1 MKSQRLWVLG
11 IVVLVL
17 AAIINVAALNI
28 AEQGF
33 IDLRETAGW
42 VSHTQ
47 RAQNLI
53 EHILRLAVDAETAQR
68 GYLMT
73 GRDTQLERY
82 SKSRSEI
89 PVVLK
94 ELRELTQD
102 NPVQA
107 AQLVTV
113 GTELGARMDIL
124 QAGIDI
130 KRSGDAA
137 AFDDYMQQRGG
148 KIAMDA
154 LRLALDGMA
163 TEERGL
169 YERRFRVFERE
180 LRLSRWGFYLVVGL
194 NLLLLVLGAIA
205 LGQDARRRRQE
216 AVEAKGRNAELER
229 AVLERTTELTELS
242 HFLQRVQE
250 DERARLAREIHDE
263 LGGTLAAAKIDLQML
278 SNKLEPDHPQQVRL
292 ARAMTAIDDSIQVK
306 RRIIEDLRP
315 SILDNLGLAAAVRWQ
330 CAEFAKRTGVPCRVE
345 LLDDGARHVAG
356 VSHCVLP
363 HRPGIIDQHR
373 QARQR
378 EERRRLRP
386 ARRRPLDPARRRRRH
401 RHRPGQASGS
411 DGARPARDARTRAR
425 PRRRIVDPAG
435 SRQRDGRRN
444 ARCGRPGAARPAR
457 RRVAIP
463 R

>member
-17 AAIINVAALNI
+17 AAIINVAALKV

-82 SKSRSEI
+82 SKSRDEI
-89 PVVLK
+89 PAVLK

-194 NLLLLVLGAIA
+194 NLLLLMLGAIA

-216 AVEAKGRNAELER
+216 AVEARGRNAELER
-229 AVLERTTELTELS
+229 AVQERTTELTELS

-250 DERARLAREIHDE
+250 DERAGLAREIHDE

-278 SNKLEPDHPQQVRL
+278 SNKLEPDHPQQIRL

-345 LLDDGARHVAG
+345 LLDTELDMSPAYRIAFYRIVQESLTNIGKHANAKNVAVSVRRDGGRWILRVADDGIGIDPDKPQDPTAHGLLAMRERARALG
-356 VSHCVLP
+356 GELS
-363 HRPGIIDQHR
+363 I
-373 QARQR
+373 
-378 EERRRLRP
+378 RR
-386 ARRRPLDPARRRRRH
+386 D
-401 RHRPGQASGS
+401 SGS
-411 DGARPARDARTRAR
+411 GTVVEMRVA
-425 PRRRIVDPAG
+425 VDQAPP
-435 SRQRDGRRN
+435 QP
-444 ARCGRPGAARPAR
+444 RPGA
-457 RRVAIP
+457 
-463 R
+463 

>member
-17 AAIINVAALNI
+17 AAIMNVAALNV

-42 VSHTQ
+42 VQHTQ

-53 EHILRLAVDAETAQR
+53 EHVLRLAVDAETAQR

-82 SKSRSEI
+82 GKSRDEI
-89 PVVLK
+89 PIVLK

-216 AVEAKGRNAELER
+216 AVEAKGRNVELER

-250 DERARLAREIHDE
+250 DERAQSRARDPRRAGRNAGRRQDRLADAVE
-263 LGGTLAAAKIDLQML
+263 Q
-278 SNKLEPDHPQQVRL
+278 
-292 ARAMTAIDDSIQVK
+292 ARA
-306 RRIIEDLRP
+306 RP
-315 SILDNLGLAAAVRWQ
+315 SAADPSRAR
-330 CAEFAKRTGVPCRVE
+330 
-345 LLDDGARHVAG
+345 DDG
-356 VSHCVLP
+356 
-363 HRPGIIDQHR
+363 D
-373 QARQR
+373 
-378 EERRRLRP
+378 RRL
-386 ARRRPLDPARRRRRH
+386 D
-401 RHRPGQASGS
+401 PGQAADHRGLAS
-411 DGARPARDARTRAR
+411 
-425 PRRRIVDPAG
+425 VDP
-435 SRQRDGRRN
+435 
-444 ARCGRPGAARPAR
+444 
-457 RRVAIP
+457 
-463 R
+463 